1 MSVANSGGNEYGG
14 ASRVVDGASDG
25 AGMGGGVGRR
35 APGGRSRA
43 RGRRGT
49 TLASMAAAAVLAVGL
64 AACGGSS
71 SATRSSTSTS
81 APATSVTSTSA
92 PASTT
97 TVPSAST
104 TVVHV
109 PVEPCATEAA
119 NGRSAVSLPLTVA
132 ATVPSTLAGQ
142 VSSFAAF
149 SDNQGIMQ
157 VIAPRAWTCRAL
169 VAGDGS
175 AGMMV
180 VPTGTSIPTDPHQL
194 PAQGIVA
201 SETSACV
208 SCTLGQAC
216 PLFPAALT
224 ALHEYDPSL
233 PCAAPS
239 ARVTVTR
246 VSATE
251 VRFAAPAGVP
261 ALSTGTGAT
270 SGGGPYPVHGVM
282 TWSSARARGAWT
294 STCTLP
300 ASASSVCEA
309 SLTAF
314 AAAYPAG

>member
-1 MSVANSGGNEYGG
+1 M
-14 ASRVVDGASDG
+14 VDGVSDEAG
-25 AGMGGGVGRR
+25 AGDGVGRR
-35 APGGRSRA
+35 AQGGRSRA

-49 TLASMAAAAVLAVGL
+49 TLGSVAAVVVLAVGL
-64 AACGGSS
+64 AACGGSN
-71 SATRSSTSTS
+71 SATHSSTS
-81 APATSVTSTSA
+81 APATSAPATSA

-97 TVPSAST
+97 TAPSGST

-119 NGRSAVSLPLTVA
+119 NGRSAVSLPLTMQV
-132 ATVPSTLAGQ
+132 TVPSTLAGQ
-142 VSSFAAF
+142 VASFAAF
-149 SDNQGIMQ
+149 SDTQGIMQ
-157 VIAPRAWTCRAL
+157 VIAPRAWTCRAR

-175 AGMMV
+175 VGMMV
-180 VPTGTSIPTDPHQL
+180 VPAGTSIPGASQQI

-208 SCTLGQAC
+208 SCTLTQAC

-224 ALHEYDPSL
+224 ALHAYDPSM
-233 PCAAPS
+233 PCPTLS
-239 ARVTVTR
+239 AQVTVTR
-246 VSATE
+246 TSATE
-251 VRFAAPAGVP
+251 VRFSAPAGVTGLP
-261 ALSTGTGAT
+261 TGTGAT
-270 SGGGPYPVHGVM
+270 SGGGPYPVEGVM

-314 AAAYPAG
+314 AVAYPAG